1 MKQHKD
7 EKSMVAFT
15 LTELLIV
22 LACLLVLAGLILPAL
37 QRHHVCKIDCVNN
50 LKQIG
55 LSFRTWALDNHDK
68 LPMEIS
74 VTNGGAME
82 LVSMGTVF
90 PVFAVMSNELS
101 TPKIL
106 ICPEENDPKRIAA
119 STFQSTIPKGS
130 APVVPFTNDNNVSY
144 FVRLDVNQT
153 NPPFFC
159 RVIETWRLGV
169 FRPRMAYWK

>member
-1 MKQHKD
+1 
-7 EKSMVAFT
+7 
-15 LTELLIV
+15 
-22 LACLLVLAGLILPAL
+22 
-37 QRHHVCKIDCVNN
+37 
-50 LKQIG
+50 
-55 LSFRTWALDNHDK
+55 
-68 LPMEIS
+68 MEIS

-153 NPPFFC
+153 NPPVLLSGDRNLAIGGVPAAHGLLEVRPGSSVSWLKSMHNNAGNIAFLDSSVQQFSSTALGNLFKSSS
-159 RVIETWRLGV
+159 VGATNRLGI
-169 FRPRMAYWK
+169 P